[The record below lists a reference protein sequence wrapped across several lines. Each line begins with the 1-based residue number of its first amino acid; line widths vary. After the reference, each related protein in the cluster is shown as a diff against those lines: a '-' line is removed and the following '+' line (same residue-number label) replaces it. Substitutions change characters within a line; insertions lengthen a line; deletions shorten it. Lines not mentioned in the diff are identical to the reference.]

1 MWDDKGFNYICKNDK
16 KFFQLLPVQII
27 EQVYGNATDMAQR
40 KILTNPFI
48 YHDPWHEQFD

>member
-27 EQVYGNATDMAQR
+27 EQVYVNATDMAQR
-40 KILTNPFI
+40 KILAKPFI